1 MKYGKT
7 FSAAFVYWRTFFNI
21 CHIMYVCQPKCGKVL
36 EKRSKIDN
44 DIGGLDPKSYL
55 VILFVF
61 FSTIQL
67 RHAFLVFL
75 KFFFAALKIFQQ
87 FTLRPLI

>member
-7 FSAAFVYWRTFFNI
+7 FSAAFVYWRTFFYI
-21 CHIMYVCQPKCGKVL
+21 CHIMYVCQPKYGKVL

-55 VILFVF
+55 VILFC
-61 FSTIQL
+61 FSAQYNSDM
-67 RHAFLVFL
+67 HSWFFL

-87 FTLRPLI
+87 LH